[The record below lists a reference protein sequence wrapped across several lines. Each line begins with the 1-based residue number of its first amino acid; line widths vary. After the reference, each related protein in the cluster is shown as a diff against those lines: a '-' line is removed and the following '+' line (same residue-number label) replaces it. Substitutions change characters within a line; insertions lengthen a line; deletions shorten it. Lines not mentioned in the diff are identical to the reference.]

1 MGTNWQVKCTDN
13 KLMVTEKLE
22 PDTDPQ
28 QRSIQLSHELT
39 LTIYCLYIHSKV
51 LNKVTLSILAITKT
65 EIPKYFRYFAALF
78 DKYLYIGN
86 SKPKYLTE
94 KETETL

>member
-1 MGTNWQVKCTDN
+1 MGVSCQVKCTDN
-13 KLMVTEKLE
+13 KLMVTEKLK

-28 QRSIQLSHELT
+28 QRSIQMSHEPT

-51 LNKVTLSILAITKT
+51 LNKVTLSILAITKAK
-65 EIPKYFRYFAALF
+65 IPKYFRYFALF
-78 DKYLYIGN
+78 DKYLYIEN
-86 SKPKYLTE
+86 SKTKYLTE